1 MNDIIYVNGDSF
13 TEGCEIGDHLTEL
26 WTGYYSLNDFVS
38 LGQES
43 LQKRQQDYVDK
54 AIRYY
59 NTHPEIA
66 KLTKDFQE
74 KNRWSAVLGRI
85 LDRPVCNISSQG
97 GSSLYAIS
105 FRTVQDIQLLKK
117 KNYNITDII
126 IQLTGSFRYS
136 IFKHTNDGEE
146 PNPEKF
152 PHYKIISFNAGS
164 VDKNL
169 QKVMETYYN
178 HELDFG
184 QHRFLFDLFLL
195 EKTLKSITNARIIF
209 VDSLFYTT
217 SPLLESPWDT
227 IEFEE
232 GHFLNDVVRD
242 YKNKTK
248 LSMISTIKLEEANTV
263 TGGLHFTSNVHKR
276 FAKLIAKEYFL

>member
-1 MNDIIYVNGDSF
+1 MPDIIYVNGDSF
-13 TEGCEIGDHLTEL
+13 TEGCEIGDHLTDF
-26 WTGYYSLNDFVS
+26 WSGYHSLHDFVS
-38 LGQES
+38 LSPEE
-43 LQKRQQDYVDK
+43 LQKKQQDYIEK
-54 AIRYY
+54 RKEYY
-59 NTHPEIA
+59 FANQKMGKI
-66 KLTKDFQE
+66 TKDYQE
-74 KNRWSAVLGRI
+74 ANRWSTILAKI
-85 LDRPVCNISSQG
+85 LDKPVCNISSHG
-97 GSSLYAIS
+97 GSSLYSIS
-105 FRTVQDIQLLKK
+105 YRTIQDIQLLKK

-178 HELDFG
+178 YEADFG

-217 SPLLESPWDT
+217 SPLLESPWDN

-242 YKNKTK
+242 YKNQTK